1 MYRER
6 GREREREGK
15 RKSTFKATV
24 CLRCLFIAQGQL
36 WSSRK
41 GERMEEEKEGRERER
56 GYTREKESVCACA
69 GEREGKV
76 VGCTK
81 SETPYGVFFS
91 PFFQDRRD
99 IDRFVLF

>member
-1 MYRER
+1 
-6 GREREREGK
+6 
-15 RKSTFKATV
+15 
-24 CLRCLFIAQGQL
+24 
-36 WSSRK
+36 
-41 GERMEEEKEGRERER
+41 MEEEKEGRERER
-56 GYTREKESVCACA
+56 ERERESTQGREKVCVCACER
-69 GEREGKV
+69 EREGKV